1 MAVFLLRIFIKGG
14 QKYVNRGARN
24 GGAKLGG
31 HIGDK
36 VGHMLGGSG
45 GMLPQKILR
54 FFTL

>member
-1 MAVFLLRIFIKGG
+1 MLTVILGG
-14 QKYVNRGARN
+14 GASNR
-24 GGAKLGG
+24 GAKLGG
-31 HIGDK
+31 HMGDE